1 MVEITTLAKLLE
13 IPGIEPETA
22 ALINAKLRELI
33 GKIEPPKPIEEA
45 QKKQLVSL
53 LAEWTGEGGE

>member
-22 ALINAKLRELI
+22 KLINAKLRELI